1 MNLSDLRALVSYW
14 VDDLNAGYF
23 TATQVNAFINN
34 AHLEV
39 QKMLLTSHEG
49 WYQKIVETP
58 LVPNQTDYILP
69 ADFLKLHRLELS
81 ITGTAPNDET
91 RKLQQITMN
100 QKDLFPVSSGT
111 PQGFYIKRDR
121 VVICPPPDTAYTM
134 RLTYSYRVSTLI
146 NDSDV
151 PDVPTQ
157 YQEYVAVVAAYD
169 CYVKD
174 DRVPNVIIEKKKFY
188 EDMMRKDMEDRSLSE
203 PRSVVVTEES
213 AFEVF

>member
-1 MNLSDLRALVSYW
+1 MQLSDLRALVSYW

-23 TATQVNAFINN
+23 TPTQVNVFLNN
-34 AHLEV
+34 AQLEV
-39 QKMLLTSHEG
+39 QKMLITSHEG
-49 WYQKIVETP
+49 WYQKIVETS
-58 LVPNQTDYILP
+58 LVPSQVDYILP
-69 ADFLKLHRLELS
+69 ADFLKLHRIEIS
-81 ITGTAPNDET
+81 MSGTAPSDET

-100 QKDLFPVSSGT
+100 QKDLFPVSTGT

-121 VVICPPPDTAYTM
+121 IVLVPPPEEARTLRM
-134 RLTYSYRVSTLI
+134 TYSYRVSPMV
-146 NDSDV
+146 NDSDI

-157 YQEYVAVVAAYD
+157 YQEYVACVAAYD

-174 DRVPNVIIEKKKFY
+174 DRIPTILTEKKKFY
-188 EDMMRKDMEDRSLSE
+188 EELMRKDMEDRSLSE